1 MRKEPLNL
9 TIDANLKRKVKA
21 RAALLGVTVS
31 DVVAEFLFK
40 WLEET
45 EDEARK
51 KEGES

>member
-31 DVVAEFLFK
+31 DVVAEFLVK

-45 EDEARK
+45 EKEAQEEK
-51 KEGES
+51 